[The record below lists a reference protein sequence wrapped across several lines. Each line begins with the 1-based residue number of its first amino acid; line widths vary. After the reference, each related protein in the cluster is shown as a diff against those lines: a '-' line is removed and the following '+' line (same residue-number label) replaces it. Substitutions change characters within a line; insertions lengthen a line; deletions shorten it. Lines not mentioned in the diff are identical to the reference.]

1 MFHEVAWILGIFA
14 CRWRKLPDPGR
25 HLSKKNSP
33 MQQPFNWMAC
43 NSSLC
48 NAGAYPRL
56 ELRKRISSVKY
67 YVYWITIVCNND
79 CLLGGMSVL
88 HSYII
93 GCFITIREG
102 KPKQSGW
109 THTWKLQW
117 RSMKIG
123 KRFCCWYHWGFCL
136 SFMSYMENSRK
147 NLYFV
152 YILWQPPQLQ
162 EN

>member
-1 MFHEVAWILGIFA
+1 MIGGAAAPPPAPHVSCFMFHEVAWILGIFA

-56 ELRKRISSVKY
+56 ELRKRISLVKY
-67 YVYWITIVCNND
+67 YVYWIAIFCIGNLWPPSFCNND
-79 CLLGGMSVL
+79 CLLGGMSLL

-102 KPKQSGW
+102 KPNIQVELI
-109 THTWKLQW
+109 H
-117 RSMKIG
+117 
-123 KRFCCWYHWGFCL
+123 
-136 SFMSYMENSRK
+136 ENSNGEAWK
-147 NLYFV
+147 
-152 YILWQPPQLQ
+152 
-162 EN
+162 